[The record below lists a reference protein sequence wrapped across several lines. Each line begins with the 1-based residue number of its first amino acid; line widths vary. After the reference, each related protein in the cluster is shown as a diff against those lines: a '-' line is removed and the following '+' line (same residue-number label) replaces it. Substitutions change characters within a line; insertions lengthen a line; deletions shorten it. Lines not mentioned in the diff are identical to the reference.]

1 LIFSCSASYAALS
14 GLPDPACSDVS
25 WVDEGGMEVN
35 VPVLVDVV
43 DVDGAVAFGETPS
56 TTVGLD
62 FLAAMRD
69 KIRKFWHVQQ
79 KKKGREG
86 PYIIM

>member
-1 LIFSCSASYAALS
+1 MS

-35 VPVLVDVV
+35 VPVLV

-79 KKKGREG
+79 KKRKDERLGEG